1 MSKNQDSEM
10 RDSYDFSRG
19 VRGKYAKR
27 FAAGSKVV
35 LIAPDVA
42 KAFTTSDEVNRVL
55 REHLTQRDK
64 TTTVRKRKI
73 AKAQSRVVNTQA
85 RTFRKLAK

>member
-1 MSKNQDSEM
+1 
-10 RDSYDFSRG
+10 
-19 VRGKYAKR
+19 
-27 FAAGSKVV
+27 
-35 LIAPDVA
+35 
-42 KAFTTSDEVNRVL
+42 L